1 MSWNI
6 KTPGDYINGPLTV
19 AGNAIFNSNV
29 GIGAAIP
36 ASKLHISNTAA
47 ATRITITDD
56 TANGRSGYIESNYS
70 DALVIGTTSGV
81 RAIRFSPDGKPYYQI
96 ATDGVQTW
104 LDGVGGIR
112 MTLNSNGLGIG
123 TGSPSGASG
132 RVLEIYGGAG
142 QARYVLKNDA
152 TGSAST
158 DGSQIALVGSQL
170 VIQNREAS
178 EITFET
184 NGSERGRFNSTGAF
198 VLGGGATAA
207 NGIGIAFPAA
217 QSASTDANTLDDYE
231 EGVWTATLRGGTSE
245 PANLAQNTARYT
257 KIGRQVTVHVAFEN
271 IDTTGYAGPIRISG
285 LPFANSA
292 IRTMGSAG
300 TFLGSTFS
308 ETQIVALTASDTALE
323 FMDIKSN
330 AVWTASTHFTG
341 SGRYFWATLTYT
353 VA

>member
-6 KTPGDYINGPLTV
+6 QKPGDYINGDLTV
-19 AGNAIFNSNV
+19 TNNITTNSEIYSLGGRLALYRTAGASYIDWSSGQNLVWRTVTSV
-29 GIGAAIP
+29 GGGGAA
-36 ASKLHISNTAA
+36 NQM
-47 ATRITITDD
+47 
-56 TANGRSGYIESNYS
+56 
-70 DALVIGTTSGV
+70 
-81 RAIRFSPDGKPYYQI
+81 F
-96 ATDGVQTW
+96 
-104 LDGVGGIR
+104 
-112 MTLNSNGLGIG
+112 LNSTGLGIG
-123 TGSPSGASG
+123 AIPGYKLDILATGASTISG
-132 RVLEIYGGAG
+132 SFNVARITGAS
-142 QARYVLKNDA
+142 AVANDL
-152 TGSAST
+152 S
-158 DGSQIALVGSQL
+158 LVGPNTSQ
-170 VIQNREAS
+170 VRINFSDTDSNGVGEVGYDHA
-178 EITFET
+178 T
-184 NGSERGRFNSTGAF
+184 NILRFVTNNSQKGCFNSTGAF
-198 VLGGGATAA
+198 VLAGGNVNA
-207 NGIGIAFPAA
+207 NGVGIAFPSA